1 MKLKPGAAGA
11 AGVTL
16 AMVLAMSLTS
26 CGNAD
31 SNANTSSGGVITVS
45 YSEVVADELPLW
57 IASEAGYFKEQG
69 LNVKLVSLSSDQ
81 GYPAL
86 ISGQTQIASIGGSQ
100 IVSGAAAGGDVK
112 VLATMTPVFAYQL
125 YANVDSAAKLKGKKI
140 GYTSKSGSQYT
151 ATLAALKK
159 AGLSPEDV
167 NLVPLGSVT
176 NVNNALL
183 SKTIDAAA
191 THPPASLQFEDAGLH
206 MVLDLA
212 KEKIPNDTVGIST
225 KSSYIKDHPEVLD
238 KFMAALKKG
247 FDRERSDQK
256 YATQVL
262 GAHLGLKD
270 QRALDE
276 TWKYYS
282 TEVIPDIPETTEAQL
297 ASAQT
302 SLAGSV
308 AGVDKLDLSKLIDSS
323 FVDKAFK
330 GK

>member
-1 MKLKPGAAGA
+1 MKLKPGATGA
-11 AGVTL
+11 AGVAL
-16 AMVLAMSLTS
+16 ATVLAMSLTA
-26 CGNAD
+26 CGSSD
-31 SNANTSSGGVITVS
+31 TSSDGVITVS
-45 YSEVVADELPLW
+45 YSEEVADELPLW
-57 IASEAGYFKEQG
+57 IASEAGYFKEEG
-69 LNVKLVSLSSDQ
+69 LNVKLVSLASDQ

-86 ISGQTQIASIGGSQ
+86 ISGQTQIASMGGSQ

-112 VLATMTPVFAYQL
+112 VLATMTPVFPYQL

-140 GYTSKSGSQYT
+140 GYTSKSGSQYIG
-151 ATLAALKK
+151 TLAALKK
-159 AGLSPEDV
+159 IGLSPSDV

-206 MVLDLA
+206 MVLDIA
-212 KEKIPNDTVGIST
+212 QQKIPNINVGISS
-225 KSSYIKDHPEVLD
+225 KGSYIKAHPDVIE
-238 KFMAALKKG
+238 KFMAGLKKG

-256 YATQVL
+256 YATKVL
-262 GAHLGLKD
+262 GAHIGLDK

-282 TEVIPDIPETTEAQL
+282 TEVFPAVPEATKAQL
-297 ASAQT
+297 VSAQE
-302 SLAGSV
+302 SLGGSV
-308 AGVDKLDLSKLIDSS
+308 HGVDKLDLSKLIDSS